1 MAEATPSNVTQ
12 LLRAWSAGEENA
24 LEQLIPVIYD
34 ELHRLAHRYM
44 ARERAGH
51 LLETTAL
58 INEAYLK
65 LADIKS
71 LDWQSRAHFFAISA
85 QQMRRILVDYA
96 RSRNAKKRGGSAFP
110 VTLDEA
116 SFAPAEEGVDLAAL
130 DEALLALAL
139 FDERKAKVVEMRF
152 FGGFSVRET
161 AGALSVSED
170 TVLRDWRL
178 AKSWLLRELSGEPS

>member
-65 LADIKS
+65 LADIES
-71 LDWQSRAHFFAISA
+71 LDWQSRAHFYAISA

-116 SFAPAEEGVDLAAL
+116 SIAPAEEGVDLAAL
-130 DEALLALAL
+130 DEALFALAL